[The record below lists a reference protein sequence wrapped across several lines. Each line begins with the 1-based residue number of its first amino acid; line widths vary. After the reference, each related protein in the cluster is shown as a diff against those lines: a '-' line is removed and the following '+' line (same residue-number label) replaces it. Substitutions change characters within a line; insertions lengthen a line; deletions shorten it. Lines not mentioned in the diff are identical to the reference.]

1 MGVFDLN
8 TFLELS
14 GKGVGPV
21 GSLGTAF
28 GMPSCLVN
36 LTADVLALLPTS
48 VLNSIR
54 GSSSNGAKRADDVVK
69 AAASKARFLGG
80 HIEYDTEDG
89 TFSFVSDSSEAGM
102 DKDEGGALSNIVG
115 FVGAA
120 AGAAGRLY
128 NNYNTTVAQ
137 INGIKECIGNYS
149 DYLKYS
155 GGAAGDE
162 RMRLAGI
169 SPERYRELVD
179 QSYGIDKEEMQ
190 SALKFKQDV
199 NKLIAAIDATIS
211 ARLANPN
218 LEPEFIEDL
227 APYLSGTDLRVAS
240 SIVVPQQQEVFRL
253 AYGPPQSKQGKF
265 LLSVDGIYFDS
276 QTSGIIPALLEI
288 ENRLRNTESN
298 QRWRLENDPNLGGR
312 GRPTDIDSLKSYI
325 NTILD
330 PNIID
335 DSTTLSDYYQR
346 DNLLLDL
353 IGQKNRRVYDVSAQI
368 VELQSTNSSQILI
381 SNMRQVMLSETSHY
395 LQKINK
401 RKKQIELA
409 VKMPVLYGKG
419 SLYAPGEIP
428 INDFSYLEGINF
440 GLDIQK
446 QRSLVLNQADVS
458 GVVLPI
464 QVKFTKQIE
473 TSEKIVLDHLLINNL
488 GFGNIVS
495 DASGNEAP
503 NLSVNVGVEKEGL
516 VALYNFLTFEVDSPS
531 STDYKLHNSS
541 DLQSRLNAQIIGQ
554 DTATLF
560 DKGVGITYLQGVTKH
575 SKTNPTVPS
584 AVGSYIKLPAQ
595 SELQDFLYNPQG
607 GTFEVWTHVPQL
619 DGEYYGFNDDY
630 DVSGLYRLLLANENT
645 GLQTNVSAQSNILTQ
660 TKDNGNNTVK
670 GMIIGFTR
678 DRRLTLNQQP
688 SNSNSDNPIDNAC
701 LVIAPTQSF
710 NASSVGFISKYEDCS
725 PSSWYGMKYSI
736 WDSVNG
742 ASLSACGYEFCQLT
756 FTFDPPQ
763 NQIRMYC
770 DGQLLTTSSYNQV
783 FGVDPTREMINIPT
797 LRKNNS
803 FEYNTTFMS
812 SVNVTDL
819 KYGPK
824 NDQYF
829 TPWIVGG
836 GFTDGMQTGNFM
848 GGLYGGIISGLK
860 GYIGS
865 LKFYS
870 KPLNPNQ
877 VLNNFNASKNF
888 FKNIDVPNLMW
899 EPILSE

>member
-1 MGVFDLN
+1 MGTFDLN
-8 TFLELS
+8 TFLEMS
-14 GKGVGPV
+14 GKGQGPV

-28 GMPSCLVN
+28 GIPSCLIN

-54 GSSSNGAKRADDVVK
+54 GSSSNGAKRADDVTK

-102 DKDEGGALSNIVG
+102 DKDEGGTLSNIVG

-128 NNYNTTVAQ
+128 NNYTTTVAQ
-137 INGIKECIGNYS
+137 IEGIKECIGNYS
-149 DYLKYS
+149 NYLKYS
-155 GGAAGDE
+155 TGAAGDE
-162 RMRLAGI
+162 RLRLAGI

-179 QSYGIDKEEMQ
+179 QSFGVDREELQ
-190 SALKFKQDV
+190 SAVVFREGA
-199 NKLIAAIDATIS
+199 NALIARIDATIA

-240 SIVVPQQQEVFRL
+240 SIVVPVQEEVFRL
-253 AYGPPQSKQGKF
+253 NYGPPKSKQGSF
-265 LLSVDGIYFDS
+265 LLSIDGLYFDS
-276 QTSGIIPALLEI
+276 QTSGIIPALLE
-288 ENRLRNTESN
+288 LESRS
-298 QRWRLENDPNLGGR
+298 QKLDPSLKWKFENDPNLGGK
-312 GRPTDIDSLKSYI
+312 GRPTNIDDLKSYI

-335 DSTTLSDYYQR
+335 DSVNLSEYYQN

-368 VELQSTNSSQILI
+368 LELQATNSSQILI

-401 RKKQIELA
+401 RKKQVELA

-419 SLYAPGEIP
+419 SLFEVGNIP
-428 INDFSYLEGINF
+428 VNDFSYLEGINF

-473 TSEKIVLDHLLINNL
+473 TSEKVVLEHLLVNNL
-488 GFGNIVS
+488 GFGSIVS
-495 DASGNEAP
+495 DASGSEAP
-503 NLSVNVGVEKEGL
+503 NLAVNTDVSRDSL
-516 VALYNFLTFEVDSPS
+516 IALYNLLTFDIGSTS
-531 STDYKLHNSS
+531 SSDYGLHNSS
-541 DLQSRLNAQIIGQ
+541 ELKNRLNAQVISGSSIQ
-554 DTATLF
+554 VF
-560 DKGVGITYLQGVTKH
+560 DKGVGIAYLHGITKH
-575 SKTNPTVPS
+575 SKTSPTVPS
-584 AVGSYIKLPAQ
+584 GVGSFIKLPPQ
-595 SELQDFLYNPQG
+595 SEMQDFMYNPNG
-607 GTFEVWTHVPQL
+607 GTFELWTHVPQL

-630 DVSGLYRLLLANENT
+630 DVSGLYRLLLSNENT
-645 GLQTNVSAQSNILTQ
+645 GIQSNVNQQSNILTQ
-660 TKDNGNNTVK
+660 VKDNGNNTVK
-670 GMIIGFTR
+670 GVIVGFTR
-678 DRRLTLNQQP
+678 DRRLTSNQQP
-688 SNSNSDNPIDNAC
+688 SNINDDNPVDSAC

-710 NASSVGFISKYEDCS
+710 NSSSIGFIAKYEDCQ
-725 PSSWYGMKYSI
+725 PSSWYGMKQPI
-736 WDSVNG
+736 WTSVNG
-742 ASLSACGYEFCQLT
+742 VSLSSCGREFCQLA
-756 FTFDPPQ
+756 FTFDPPN

-783 FGVDPTREMINIPT
+783 FGVDPSREMLNVPT
-797 LRKNNS
+797 LKKNNS
-803 FEYNTTFMS
+803 FEYNSNSMS
-812 SVNVTDL
+812 AVDVPQL
-819 KYGPK
+819 KAGPK
-824 NDQYF
+824 LDQYF
-829 TPWIVGG
+829 TPWIIGG
-836 GFTDGMQTGNFM
+836 GYTDGMQTGNFM

-860 GYIGS
+860 GYVGAI
-865 LKFYS
+865 KFYS
-870 KPLNPNQ
+870 KPLNQTQ

-899 EPILSE
+899 EPIISL